1 MNSKLTMKRKKFCDE
16 YIRTGNKTEAYL
28 SAYAKQKRTS
38 AESNAGKLL
47 GQYAVKKYLEERM
60 AQLEAETVA
69 SASEVLEYLTS
80 VLRGESESSVVVT
93 EFVGDGVSVARTIKK
108 TPDEK
113 ERLRAAELLGRR
125 YRLYT
130 DKVEVDTKTTVIFDD
145 EEKLED

>member
-1 MNSKLTMKRKKFCDE
+1 MSSKLTMKRKKFCDE

-28 SAYAKQKRTS
+28 SAYAKQKRSS

-60 AQLEAETVA
+60 AQLETEAIA

-93 EFVGDGVSVARTIKK
+93 EFIGDGVSVARTIKK

-130 DKVEVDTKTTVIFDD
+130 DKVEVDTKTTVVFDD

>member
-1 MNSKLTMKRKKFCDE
+1 MSSKLTMKRKKFCDE

-28 SAYAKQKRTS
+28 SAYAKQKRSS

-60 AQLEAETVA
+60 AQLETEAIA

-93 EFVGDGVSVARTIKK
+93 EFVGEGVSVARTIKK

>member
-1 MNSKLTMKRKKFCDE
+1 MSSKLTMKRKKFCDE

-28 SAYAKQKRTS
+28 SAYAKQKRSS

-60 AQLEAETVA
+60 AQLETEAIA

-93 EFVGDGVSVARTIKK
+93 EFIGEGVSVARTIKK

>member
-1 MNSKLTMKRKKFCDE
+1 MESKLTMKRKKFCDE

-28 SAYAKQKRTS
+28 SAYAKQKRSS

-60 AQLEAETVA
+60 AQLETEAIA

-93 EFVGDGVSVARTIKK
+93 EFIGEGVSVARTIKK

>member
-1 MNSKLTMKRKKFCDE
+1 MESKLTMKRKKFCDE

-28 SAYAKQKRTS
+28 SAYAKQKRSS

-60 AQLEAETVA
+60 AQLETEAIA

-93 EFVGDGVSVARTIKK
+93 EFIGDGVSVARTIKK

-130 DKVEVDTKTTVIFDD
+130 DKVEVDTKTTVVFDN